1 MLSPILRDYL
11 VKVCLQ
17 TKLAE
22 NGSLRA
28 IFETTDERLTSLVT
42 LPIHEGCGESS
53 EIDLLGS
60 ETHNES
66 SERKEISSE
75 TTSKSS
81 ERNVDTMKYV
91 YNCIDTKNVAETLR
105 YVFIYS

>member
-1 MLSPILRDYL
+1 MYKI
-11 VKVCLQ
+11 K
-17 TKLAE
+17 
-22 NGSLRA
+22 
-28 IFETTDERLTSLVT
+28 ETTDERLTFLVT
-42 LPIHEGCGESS
+42 IPVHEGCGESS

-81 ERNVDTMKYV
+81 ERNVDTIKDV
-91 YNCIDTKNVAETLR
+91 YICIDTKNVAESLR
-105 YVFIYS
+105 YVYIYN

>member
-1 MLSPILRDYL
+1 MPFGYL
-11 VKVCLQ
+11 YKI
-17 TKLAE
+17 K
-22 NGSLRA
+22 
-28 IFETTDERLTSLVT
+28 ETTDERLTFLVT
-42 LPIHEGCGESS
+42 IPIYEGCGESS
-53 EIDLLGS
+53 ETDLLGS

-91 YNCIDTKNVAETLR
+91 YNCIDTKKT
-105 YVFIYS
+105 

>member
-1 MLSPILRDYL
+1 MYKI
-11 VKVCLQ
+11 K
-17 TKLAE
+17 
-22 NGSLRA
+22 
-28 IFETTDERLTSLVT
+28 ETTDERLTFLVT
-42 LPIHEGCGESS
+42 IPVHEGCGESS

-81 ERNVDTMKYV
+81 ERNVDTIKDV

-105 YVFIYS
+105 YVYIYSKCQ

>member
-1 MLSPILRDYL
+1 MYKI
-11 VKVCLQ
+11 K
-17 TKLAE
+17 
-22 NGSLRA
+22 
-28 IFETTDERLTSLVT
+28 ETTDERLTFLVT

-53 EIDLLGS
+53 ETDLLGS

-81 ERNVDTMKYV
+81 ERKVDTMKDV
-91 YNCIDTKNVAETLR
+91 YNCIDTKKRSGDSPLR
-105 YVFIYS
+105 LYL

>member
-1 MLSPILRDYL
+1 MA
-11 VKVCLQ
+11 
-17 TKLAE
+17 LAININDLLNKQRIE
-22 NGSLRA
+22 SNRIEFKKGWNPGSIYHSICAFA
-28 IFETTDERLTSLVT
+28 IPV
-42 LPIHEGCGESS
+42 HEVCGESS
-53 EIDLLGS
+53 ETDLLGS

-91 YNCIDTKNVAETLR
+91 YNCIDRKNVAETLR
-105 YVFIYS
+105 YVYIYN

>member
-1 MLSPILRDYL
+1 MYKI
-11 VKVCLQ
+11 K
-17 TKLAE
+17 
-22 NGSLRA
+22 
-28 IFETTDERLTSLVT
+28 ETTDERLTFLVT
-42 LPIHEGCGESS
+42 IPVHEGCGESS

-81 ERNVDTMKYV
+81 ERNVDTIKDV
-91 YNCIDTKNVAETLR
+91 YNCIDRKNVAETLR
-105 YVFIYS
+105 YVYIYN

>member
-1 MLSPILRDYL
+1 MYKI
-11 VKVCLQ
+11 K
-17 TKLAE
+17 
-22 NGSLRA
+22 
-28 IFETTDERLTSLVT
+28 ETTDERLTSLVT

-91 YNCIDTKNVAETLR
+91 YNCIDTKNVAESLR
-105 YVFIYS
+105 YVFIYSKCQ

>member
-1 MLSPILRDYL
+1 LYKI
-11 VKVCLQ
+11 K
-17 TKLAE
+17 
-22 NGSLRA
+22 
-28 IFETTDERLTSLVT
+28 ETTDERLTFLVT
-42 LPIHEGCGESS
+42 IPVHEGCGESS
-53 EIDLLGS
+53 ETDLLGS

-75 TTSKSS
+75 TTSKSSERKRKSS

-105 YVFIYS
+105 YVFIYSKCQ

>member
-1 MLSPILRDYL
+1 MYKI
-11 VKVCLQ
+11 K
-17 TKLAE
+17 
-22 NGSLRA
+22 
-28 IFETTDERLTSLVT
+28 ETTDERLTFLVT

-75 TTSKSS
+75 TTLKSS
-81 ERNVDTMKYV
+81 ERNVDTIKDV
-91 YNCIDTKNVAETLR
+91 YYCTLIKNVAEGLR
-105 YVFIYS
+105 YVYIYSKCPISLLMHR